1 MYSDVVCVTVK
12 LVEYICFFVLMIRRP
27 PISTRTDTLFPYPT
41 LFRSGP
47 DLRRFQ
53 IVAEFLEQE
62 LGVIGNAVQLH
73 VEACLD
79 AFGLHEERRGAA
91 PGAEQQRAAAKLVIV
106 DADHATVARGVD
118 DVRSVEAGG
127 ADVRPVAGACAA
139 KRRAK

>member
-1 MYSDVVCVTVK
+1 
-12 LVEYICFFVLMIRRP
+12 MIRRP
-27 PISTRTDTLFPYPT
+27 PRSTRTDTLFPYTT
-41 LFRSGP
+41 LFRS
-47 DLRRFQ
+47 
-53 IVAEFLEQE
+53 
-62 LGVIGNAVQLH
+62 

-139 KRRAK
+139 KRRAKRVGAVFHHQPPVLFGDFPDAEIGRASCRERLCQSVLILVVP